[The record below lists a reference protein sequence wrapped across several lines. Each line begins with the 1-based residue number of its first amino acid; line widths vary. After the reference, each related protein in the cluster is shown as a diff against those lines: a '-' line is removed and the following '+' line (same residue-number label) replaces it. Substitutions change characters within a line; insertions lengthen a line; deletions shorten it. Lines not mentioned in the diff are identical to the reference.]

1 MGLLLVEPAFFID
14 GKFNWLLNRPSAKI
28 KAILEG

>member
-14 GKFNWLLNRPSAKI
+14 GKFNWLLNPSAKI